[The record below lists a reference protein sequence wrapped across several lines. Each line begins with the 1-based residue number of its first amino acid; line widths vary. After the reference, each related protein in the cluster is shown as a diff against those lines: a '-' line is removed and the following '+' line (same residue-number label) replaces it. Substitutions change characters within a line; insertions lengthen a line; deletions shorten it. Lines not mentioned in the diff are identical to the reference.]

1 MIVNKRDN
9 MNGPVIGIASDKGF
23 CSIYISKYMMNREVG
38 FGRKMLSILED
49 YGVAYE
55 HTPSG
60 IDDISLI
67 IREDQIGEEKEER
80 IIERIKA
87 EL

>member
-1 MIVNKRDN
+1 
-9 MNGPVIGIASDKGF
+9 
-23 CSIYISKYMMNREVG
+23 MMNREVG

-60 IDDISLI
+60 IDDVTFIL
-67 IREDQIGEEKEER
+67 RQDQMSADEANIVTRLKKSYMQMKR
-80 IIERIKA
+80 
-87 EL
+87 LLT